1 MATYDA
7 DDPGTTQVRVHPG
20 LVTYVQ
26 IMYVLHGIAIL
37 GGVLTSATIV
47 GSFIF
52 SAPSII
58 AVVMNYIRRHE
69 ARGTW
74 IESHFRWQLHTFWI
88 VFALSIAA
96 LLAFGWLALF
106 LVGIPLL
113 MLSFFLIG
121 IWAAYRII
129 RGWLALQGERS
140 LPV

>member
-74 IESHFRWQLHTFWI
+74 IESHFRWQLYTFWI